1 MGFSVTLH
9 IASFRSFVIAREVQI
24 PIEGV
29 LIHHFFSTDAS
40 TTASGISS
48 SESKFVYRSGAYLS
62 RVEVYKDMDEN
73 PGLTST
79 DNDCFAKRCDYMD
92 SHDADV
98 RCNIDFKTEELF
110 GRGAGIS
117 SPQLGITFY
126 FD

>member
-1 MGFSVTLH
+1 M
-9 IASFRSFVIAREVQI
+9 
-24 PIEGV
+24 
-29 LIHHFFSTDAS
+29 
-40 TTASGISS
+40 
-48 SESKFVYRSGAYLS
+48 YRSRAYLS
-62 RVEVYKDMDEN
+62 RVEVYKDMDEK

-79 DNDCFAKRCDYMD
+79 DNDYFAKRWDYMD